1 MKNGFLS
8 YSSSTSKN
16 RILCHNA
23 NVERVFSMMSA
34 QWTDERN
41 KLDVANIEAIFSV
54 NGICI
59 FIAKNFTDRY

>member
-54 NGICI
+54 NGI
-59 FIAKNFTDRY
+59 